1 MVGVVGVEGWRSFR
15 MDRKRSESGELM
27 VSAYTDL
34 YKLPE
39 DERIDAIG
47 KMIFSEPAN
56 SANKPITFGLC
67 VEDNEK
73 ADRYIEKL
81 KKKFPTIRVLYRGP
95 CEVPGIVLVKLAG
108 PPR

>member
-1 MVGVVGVEGWRSFR
+1 MPPYLDMQTLS
-15 MDRKRSESGELM
+15 
-27 VSAYTDL
+27 
-34 YKLPE
+34 E

-47 KMIFSEPAN
+47 KIIFSEPAN
-56 SANKPITFGLC
+56 SAKKPMTFGLC

-95 CEVPGIVLVKLAG
+95 CEVPGIVLVTLGG
-108 PPR
+108 PLR